1 MTTEARK
8 KANKRYDD
16 NNTVQF
22 KMKLNKNT
30 DKDILERL
38 DNVESKQTYIKRL
51 IREDMHR
58 EAEG

>member
-38 DNVESKQTYIKRL
+38 DNVERKQTYIKRL

>member
-38 DNVESKQTYIKRL
+38 DNVDSKQAYIKRL

-58 EAEG
+58 EAGG

>member
-38 DNVESKQTYIKRL
+38 DNVESKQAYIKRL